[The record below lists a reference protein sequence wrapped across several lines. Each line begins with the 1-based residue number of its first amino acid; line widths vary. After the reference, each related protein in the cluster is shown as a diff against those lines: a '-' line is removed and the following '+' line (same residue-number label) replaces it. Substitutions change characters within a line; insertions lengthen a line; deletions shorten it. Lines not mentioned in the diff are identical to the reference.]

1 MSKERYFQNVNTLE
15 ELRKQYKELLKKY
28 HPDNANGSTEATQ
41 EINAEY
47 DKLFKVLKDRHENK
61 STASGTD
68 AHSKTDYES
77 MKYDF
82 TEDTKLREVL
92 QRIITLD
99 GINIEIVG
107 CWIWVDGNTYAYK
120 SILKEIGFKWARE
133 KKKWYFHTEAFR
145 KRSKKK
151 LSMEDI
157 RNYYGSTEVET
168 DGTKRLRQ
176 AFA

>member
-1 MSKERYFQNVNTLE
+1 MELQLQD
-15 ELRKQYKELLKKY
+15 LRKQYKELLKRY

-47 DKLFKVLKDRHENK
+47 DRLFKVLKDRHESK
-61 STASGTD
+61 SADSKESN
-68 AHSKTDYES
+68 AKTDFNN

-82 TEDTKLREVL
+82 TEDELLREML
-92 QRIITLD
+92 QKVIHFDGITL
-99 GINIEIVG
+99 EIIG
-107 CWIWVDGNTYAYK
+107 NWLWISGNTYQYRK
-120 SILKEIGFKWARE
+120 ELKDLGFKFAGQ
-133 KKKWYFHTEAFR
+133 KKSWYWHSEAFR
-145 KRSKKK
+145 KRSHKK

>member
-1 MSKERYFQNVNTLE
+1 MTYFKNVRTLE
-15 ELRKQYKELLKKY
+15 ELRRQYRDLLKKY
-28 HPDNANGSTEATQ
+28 HPDNPDGSTQATQ

-47 DKLFKVLKDRHENK
+47 DRLFKVLKDKHESN
-61 STASGTD
+61 STSSD
-68 AHSKTDYES
+68 KEKTSFDH

-82 TEDTKLREVL
+82 SEDQKLREIL
-92 QRIITLD
+92 QQIISFS

-120 SILKEIGFKWARE
+120 DALKELGFKWARE

-145 KRSKKK
+145 KKSHKT
-151 LSMEDI
+151 LSMDDI

-168 DGTKRLRQ
+168 EKRELLKQ
-176 AFA
+176 A